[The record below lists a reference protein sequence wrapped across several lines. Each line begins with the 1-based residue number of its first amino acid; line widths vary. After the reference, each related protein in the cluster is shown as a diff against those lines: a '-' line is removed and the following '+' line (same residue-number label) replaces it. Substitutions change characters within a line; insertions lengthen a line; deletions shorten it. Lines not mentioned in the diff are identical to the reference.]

1 MKKIMKIF
9 QSLEVC
15 CLLINNFTEII
26 EMRTLGLL
34 GIMLTGKDVIRTD
47 VGVIRAVDGVISAEL
62 DFYRLTLWLILRC
75 KDTAKTSLSLKVFIS
90 ELIY

>member
-1 MKKIMKIF
+1 MNLCFRNGNTNNIKEEMKNIMKIF
-9 QSLEVC
+9 QSLEVF
-15 CLLINNFTEII
+15 CLLINSFTKII

-62 DFYRLTLWLILRC
+62 DFYRLTL
-75 KDTAKTSLSLKVFIS
+75 
-90 ELIY
+90 

>member
-1 MKKIMKIF
+1 MNLCFRNGNTNNIKEEMKKIMKIF

-15 CLLINNFTEII
+15 CLLINNFTKII

-47 VGVIRAVDGVISAEL
+47 VGVIRAVDGVISAEF
-62 DFYRLTLWLILRC
+62 DFYRLTL
-75 KDTAKTSLSLKVFIS
+75 
-90 ELIY
+90 